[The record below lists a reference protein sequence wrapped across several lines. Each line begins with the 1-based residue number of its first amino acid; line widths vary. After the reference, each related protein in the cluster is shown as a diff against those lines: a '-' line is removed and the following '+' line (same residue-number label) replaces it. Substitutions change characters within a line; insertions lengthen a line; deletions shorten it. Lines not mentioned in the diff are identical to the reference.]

1 MTMKSSRAAAGGVQ
15 LSRER
20 PTAASAT
27 KVTISVV
34 MPAHN
39 EADFLETSVQDVL
52 TGLRARAE
60 DHELIIVENGSVDGT
75 AALAARLASTEA
87 QLRVL
92 HLARADYGAA
102 LRAGLLA
109 ARGEIVVNFDVDYYD
124 LGFLDQALACLRA
137 EPWPAIVV
145 GSKRAPG
152 AQDTRSS
159 LRRLVTWGFGTVLRV
174 GFRLRVSDT
183 HGMKAIARAQV
194 APLVGRCRF
203 DGDLFDTELVIR
215 AQHHGLVITELPVT
229 VSERRP
235 PRTSIARRVLR
246 TVGGLT
252 RLRIVLWR
260 ERSKHRRPGQG
271 A

>member
-1 MTMKSSRAAAGGVQ
+1 MTGT
-15 LSRER
+15 ER
-20 PTAASAT
+20 DPV
-27 KVTISVV
+27 KISIV

-39 EADFLETSVQDVL
+39 EADLLATSVHDVL
-52 TGLRARAE
+52 TGLRSRAE
-60 DHELIIVENGSVDGT
+60 DHELIIVENGSTDGT
-75 AALAARLASTEA
+75 AALADRLAATESHVY
-87 QLRVL
+87 VL
-92 HLARADYGAA
+92 HLSRADYGAG

-109 ARGEIVVNFDVDYYD
+109 ARGDVVVNFDVDYYD
-124 LGFLDQALACLRA
+124 LGFLDQALSGLGT

-152 AQDTRSS
+152 AQDRRSS
-159 LRRLVTWGFGTVLRV
+159 LRRLVTWGFGTLLRV

-183 HGMKAIARAQV
+183 HGMKALARGEV
-194 APLVGRCRF
+194 APLVPQCRF

-215 AQHHGLVITELPVT
+215 AQHHGLTITELPVT

-246 TVGGLT
+246 TVAGLA

-260 ERSKHRRPGQG
+260 ERRGNR
-271 A
+271 